1 MNMKEKSYEMCR
13 ALAAEYDGWEFQGG
27 GFVCKRHKPFVLGLD
42 VFAKVAMSHVSLQ
55 AIEWV
60 KVGPIVRSIKVLFP
74 KYKIPCHF
82 TRQPKN
88 EDGSIFVGVYSDIS
102 QLEPVIE
109 KFVRSAIPNASTRY
123 CLDGIEEFAEQ
134 FPQDNP
140 FNFIGMQGVHYC
152 LLRMLVGDF
161 DYIKKCY
168 EEALAG
174 NNDYRFDELGQI
186 MPLLEEMESN
196 LKRTGRLMK

>member
-1 MNMKEKSYEMCR
+1 VNMRDECYELCR
-13 ALAAEYDGWEFQGG
+13 KLAAEYDGWEFLGG
-27 GFVCKRHKPFVLGLD
+27 RFVCKKHKSFVLGLD
-42 VFAKVAMSHVSLQ
+42 MFAKTAMSHVSLQ

-60 KVGPIVRSIKVLFP
+60 KVGPLVKPVKTFFP
-74 KYKIPCHF
+74 KHKISFHF
-82 TRQPKN
+82 ARQPKN
-88 EDGSIFVGVYSDIS
+88 EDGSIFVGVYEDID
-102 QLEPVIE
+102 LAAPVIE
-109 KFVRSAIPNASTRY
+109 NFVRSAIPNASARY
-123 CLDGIEEFAEQ
+123 CLDGVGEFAEQ

-140 FNFIGMQGVHYC
+140 FSFIGMQGVHYC

-174 NNDYRFDELGQI
+174 NNDYRLDELGQI

-196 LKRTGRLMK
+196 LKKTGRLM